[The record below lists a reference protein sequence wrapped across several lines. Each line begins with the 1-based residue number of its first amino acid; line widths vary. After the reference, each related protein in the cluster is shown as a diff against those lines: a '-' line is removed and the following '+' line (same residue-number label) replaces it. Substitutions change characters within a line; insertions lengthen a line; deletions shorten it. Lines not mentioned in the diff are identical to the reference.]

1 MFLGPSPI
9 SWSSKKQTTVAR
21 SSTKAE
27 YRALATTAAK
37 MSWLHILFKEL
48 RIFLSHVPIFWCD
61 NASAIALS
69 ANPIFHSRP
78 KHIEVDYHYV
88 HEKVL
93 HRDLCVHFVSGK
105 DNLADIFTKSPS
117 FLLQRRKLLLDTSP
131 KSLKG
136 DVSDRGDSTSEKLKK
151 VQND

>member
-1 MFLGPSPI
+1 M
-9 SWSSKKQTTVAR
+9 R
-21 SSTKAE
+21 
-27 YRALATTAAK
+27 
-37 MSWLHILFKEL
+37 
-48 RIFLSHVPIFWCD
+48 
-61 NASAIALS
+61 
-69 ANPIFHSRP
+69 
-78 KHIEVDYHYV
+78 
-88 HEKVL
+88 
-93 HRDLCVHFVSGK
+93 FVSGK

>member
-1 MFLGPSPI
+1 M
-9 SWSSKKQTTVAR
+9 
-21 SSTKAE
+21 
-27 YRALATTAAK
+27 ATTAVE
-37 MSWLHILFKEL
+37 MSWLRILFKEL
-48 RIFLSHVPIFWCD
+48 RIFLSHIPVLWCD

-69 ANPIFHSRP
+69 ANPVFHSRT
-78 KHIEVDYHYV
+78 KHIKVDYHYV
-88 HEKVL
+88 REKVL
-93 HRDLCVHFVSGK
+93 HHDLCVRFVSGK

-136 DVSDRGDSTSEKLKK
+136 DVSDRGDSTSKKLKK